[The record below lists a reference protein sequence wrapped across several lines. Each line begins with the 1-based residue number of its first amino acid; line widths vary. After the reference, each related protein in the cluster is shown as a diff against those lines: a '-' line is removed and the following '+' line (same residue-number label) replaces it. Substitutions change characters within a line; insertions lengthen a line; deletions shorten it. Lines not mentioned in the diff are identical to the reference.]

1 MIERLR
7 KGWRE
12 LKQGKPGHRFRE
24 RYERSPS
31 TQGARKG
38 ATIGIGVL
46 LVLAGIVFLPLPGP
60 GIAIIV
66 VGALLIAEESLS
78 AARLLDWLELKARRL
93 IGA

>member
-1 MIERLR
+1 MMQRLR

-12 LKQGKPGHRFRE
+12 LKQGKPGRRFQE

-31 TQGARKG
+31 ARGARKW

-60 GIAIIV
+60 GLVIIF
-66 VGALLIAEESLS
+66 VGALLVAEESLS